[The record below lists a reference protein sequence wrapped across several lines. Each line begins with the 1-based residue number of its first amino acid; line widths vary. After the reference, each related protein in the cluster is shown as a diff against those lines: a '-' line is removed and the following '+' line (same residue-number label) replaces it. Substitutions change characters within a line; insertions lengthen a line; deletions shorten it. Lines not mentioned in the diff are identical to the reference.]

1 MRRIVVVS
9 HVTLD
14 GVMQAPGHPDED
26 RRGGFDRG
34 GWARPYVDAAL
45 TDAIRDTVEAA
56 DALLLGRRTH
66 EALAARRPGAPDD
79 DPLGVAPAGKRVLV
93 ASRTLSAPPGDDAE
107 LLPGEAADA
116 LPALMREEGGDLVV
130 LGSGELIRSLR
141 DDLLI
146 DEYRLAIHPV
156 LLGTGRRLF
165 PDDRSPRLLQLLS
178 VRTTG
183 TGVILARYGSGV
195 Y

>member
-1 MRRIVVVS
+1 MVS

-34 GWARPYVDAAL
+34 GWARPYVDATL

-66 EALAARRPGAPDD
+66 EALAARRPDSPDD
-79 DPLGVAPAGKRVLV
+79 DPLGVGLTGKRVIV
-93 ASRTLSAPPGDDAE
+93 ASRTLSAAPDGAE
-107 LLPGEAADA
+107 LLGGEAADV
-116 LPALMREEGGDLVV
+116 LPALTRQEGGDLVV
-130 LGSGELIRSLR
+130 LGSGELMRSLR

-156 LLGTGRRLF
+156 LLGTGRHLF
-165 PDDRSPRLLQLLS
+165 PDGRTPRLLQLLS
-178 VRTTG
+178 VRTTS